1 MVADRSPRLTA
12 PGDAPRR
19 QLVLALFALTGFSAL
34 CLQVVWQRVI
44 SIHGGV
50 DLFSSATVVAAFM
63 AGLGLGNLLGGA
75 LADRLGARRSILA
88 FAVAN
93 VGIGLFG
100 WASIAIFYDGYRM
113 LAAHVQSLP
122 AAFAFHFV
130 LLVVPT
136 TLMGLSLPLL
146 SRGVVRDVGEAAPV
160 VSRLYAANTLGAAAG
175 AAVGGWLL
183 LGNLGFDGTVQLA
196 SSLNLLAAAAVLR
209 WWRTAPGDSGDGGV
223 QPAASARAADF
234 RGRCAVWPWLA
245 LYAATGAAALAL
257 EVVYFRLVDGIM
269 RSNSYTFAHVLT
281 LYLALFGAGAAMAGE
296 RARRSARPDTAFL
309 WIQFWIGAASLLGVL
324 ALLNAPPL
332 FGLRQSLERYFAGE
346 GFIYGFESV
355 TDLRS
360 TMAAVFAHLLAPAL
374 VMGAPVFLMGYAYP
388 FIAALVLRRDSTLGR
403 HTGALMACNI
413 LGNVAGS
420 LIAGFVLL
428 DALGTAGTLALL
440 AALLMALG
448 VPAALRGTRARVPR
462 ALAAL
467 ASGITLVAVFP
478 SNERLWGFLHGAAPE
493 RFALVE
499 ERSCVNALVDHG
511 GGAQMLHLNA
521 AAQNGYPYDDFH
533 LLIGLLPTLLHP
545 QPERALAVGL
555 GIGATPYGMLLD
567 PRMRSV
573 ETVEICAGFGEL
585 LAELGER
592 GAHESRRLLED
603 PRLDLRAGD
612 GRKRLLAAEQP
623 YDVITVDALR
633 PQSGYSGNVYSVEF
647 YELVASRLAPGGLF
661 AQWVPTKRVLAS
673 VAEVFPHVATVV
685 GPGPATFLVA
695 SNELLPADLADAL
708 ARFRALPNG
717 TLSPEQRA
725 SLERFFEHAA
735 LTHVRRGEPRAPTPE
750 TELNRDLHPRDE
762 YFLNDG

>member
-1 MVADRSPRLTA
+1 MAADRSDRLTS
-12 PGDAPRR
+12 PTGTPPRHI
-19 QLVLALFALTGFSAL
+19 VTALFAVTGFSAL

-50 DLFSSATVVAAFM
+50 DLFSSTTVVAAFM
-63 AGLGLGNLLGGA
+63 AGLGLGNLVGGV

-88 FAVAN
+88 FALAN
-93 VGIGLFG
+93 LGIGLFG
-100 WASIAIFYDGYRM
+100 WASIAIFYDGYRA
-113 LAAHVQSLP
+113 LAEHVQSLP

-146 SRGVVRDVGEAAPV
+146 TRGIVHDIAEAASV
-160 VSRLYAANTLGAAAG
+160 ASRLYAANTLGAAAG
-175 AAVGGWLL
+175 AAVGGWVL
-183 LGNLGFDGTVQLA
+183 LGNLGFDGTVRLA
-196 SSLNLLAAAAVLR
+196 STLNLVAAVIVLALWRTTPPESTRPATPAAAPRGA
-209 WWRTAPGDSGDGGV
+209 AFANEGV
-223 QPAASARAADF
+223 
-234 RGRCAVWPWLA
+234 GRWLA

-281 LYLALFGAGAAMAGE
+281 LYLLLFGAGAAAAGE
-296 RARRSARPDTAFL
+296 RARRSARPDATFL
-309 WIQFWIGAASLLGVL
+309 WIQFWIGVTSLVGVI

-332 FGLRQSLERYFAGE
+332 FGLRQSLEQYFRGE

-360 TMAAVFAHLLAPAL
+360 GMAAVFAHLLAPAL

-420 LIAGFVLL
+420 LLAGFVLL
-428 DALGTAGTLALL
+428 DMLGTAGTLALL

-448 VPAALRGTRARVPR
+448 VTAALRAPRARVQR
-462 ALAAL
+462 AAAAL
-467 ASGITLVAVFP
+467 GMTAVLLLLFP
-478 SNERLWGFLHGAAPE
+478 TNERLWGFLHGAPPE

-499 ERSCVNALVDHG
+499 ERSCVNALVENG
-511 GGAQMLHLNA
+511 GVQMLHLNA

-533 LLIGLLPTLLHP
+533 VLIGLFPALLHP
-545 QPERALAVGL
+545 NPERALAVGL

-567 PRMRSV
+567 PRLRSV
-573 ETVEICAGFGEL
+573 ETIEICAGLGDL
-585 LAELGER
+585 LTTLGDL
-592 GAHESRRLLED
+592 GAHESRQLLED

-612 GRKRLLAAEQP
+612 GRKRLLAAEQH
-623 YDVITVDALR
+623 YDIITVDALR

-647 YELVASRLAPGGLF
+647 YELVASRLEPNGLF
-661 AQWVPTKRVLAS
+661 AQWVPTQRVLTS
-673 VAEVFPHVATVV
+673 VVQVFPYVATTV

-695 SNELLPADLADAL
+695 SNEP
-708 ARFRALPNG
+708 LPNNLEAAVQRYHARPHG
-717 TLSPEQRA
+717 QLSPEQRA
-725 SLERFFEHAA
+725 SLGRFLEHAQ
-735 LTHVRRGEPRAPTPE
+735 LTHRRRGEPRAAVPE
-750 TELNRDLHPRDE
+750 AQLNRDLHPRDE

>member
-1 MVADRSPRLTA
+1 MGADRSSRLTA
-12 PGDAPRR
+12 RGDAPRR
-19 QLVLALFALTGFSAL
+19 ELVLALFALTGFSAL

-63 AGLGLGNLLGGA
+63 AGLGLGSLLGGA

-93 VGIGLFG
+93 LGIGLFG
-100 WASIAIFYDGYRM
+100 WGSIAIFYDGYRA
-113 LAAHVQSLP
+113 LAEHVQSLP

-209 WWRTAPGDSGDGGV
+209 WWRTP
-223 QPAASARAADF
+223 PAAAATAAATHAASSRAADF
-234 RGRCAVWPWLA
+234 PAERIWPWLS

-281 LYLALFGAGAAMAGE
+281 LYLVLFGAGAALAGE
-296 RARRSARPDTAFL
+296 RARRSTRPDAAFL
-309 WIQFWIGAASLLGVL
+309 WIQFWIGAASLIGVL

-332 FGLRQSLERYFAGE
+332 FGLRQSLEQYFAGE

-360 TMAAVFAHLLAPAL
+360 AMAAVFAHLLAPAL
-374 VMGAPVFLMGYAYP
+374 VMGAPVFLMGFAYP

-420 LIAGFVLL
+420 LLAGFVLL

-448 VPAALRGTRARVPR
+448 IPAALRGTRARVPR
-462 ALAAL
+462 AAA
-467 ASGITLVAVFP
+467 AFAAGATLVALFP
-478 SNERLWGFLHGAAPE
+478 SNERLWGFLHGATPE

-511 GGAQMLHLNA
+511 GTQMLHLNA

-533 LLIGLLPTLLHP
+533 VLIGLFPTLLHAH
-545 QPERALAVGL
+545 PERSLAVGL

-567 PRMRSV
+567 PRVRSV
-573 ETVEICAGFGEL
+573 EAVEICAGLGDL
-585 LAELGER
+585 LAQLGER
-592 GAHESRRLLED
+592 GATESRRLLED
-603 PRLDLRAGD
+603 PRLDLHAGD

-647 YELVASRLAPGGLF
+647 YELVVSRLAPGGVF
-661 AQWVPTKRVLAS
+661 AQWVPTTRVLAS
-673 VAEVFPHVATVV
+673 VAEVFPHVATTV

-695 SNELLPADLADAL
+695 SNEPLPADLADAL
-708 ARFRALPNG
+708 ARFRALPHG
-717 TLSPEQRA
+717 ALSHEQRA

-735 LTHVRRGEPRAPTPE
+735 LTHVRRGEPRAETPE
-750 TELNRDLHPRDE
+750 ADLNRDLHPRDE

>member
-1 MVADRSPRLTA
+1 MAAAHRSLFTA
-12 PGDAPRR
+12 AGDNRRR
-19 QLVLALFALTGFSAL
+19 QVVIALFALTGFSAL

-63 AGLGLGNLLGGA
+63 AGLGLGSLLGGA

-88 FAVAN
+88 FAIAN
-93 VGIGLFG
+93 LGIGLFG
-100 WASIAIFYDGYRM
+100 WASITIFYDGYRA
-113 LAAHVQSLP
+113 LAEHVQSLP

-183 LGNLGFDGTVQLA
+183 LGNLGFDGTVRLA
-196 SSLNLLAAAAVLR
+196 SSLNLAAAAVVLAL
-209 WWRTAPGDSGDGGV
+209 WRRA
-223 QPAASARAADF
+223 PAAATNAGTPALSALAEGSASQRI
-234 RGRCAVWPWLA
+234 WPWLA

-281 LYLALFGAGAAMAGE
+281 LYLLLFGAGAAAAGE

-309 WIQFWIGAASLLGVL
+309 WIQFWIGAASLIGVL

-332 FGLRQSLERYFAGE
+332 FGLRQSLAQYFAGE

-355 TDLRS
+355 TDFRS
-360 TMAAVFAHLLAPAL
+360 TMAAVFAHLLAPAI

-420 LIAGFVLL
+420 LVAGFVLL
-428 DALGTAGTLALL
+428 DILGTAGTLVLL

-448 VPAALRGTRARVPR
+448 IAAAMRATSARVPR
-462 ALAAL
+462 ALAA
-467 ASGITLVAVFP
+467 VAAGAALIALFP
-478 SNERLWGFLHGAAPE
+478 SNERLWGFLHGATPE
-493 RFALVE
+493 RFALIE
-499 ERSCVNALVDHG
+499 ERSCVNALVQHG
-511 GGAQMLHLNA
+511 DTQMLHLNA

-533 LLIGLLPTLLHP
+533 VLIGLFPTLLHP
-545 QPERALAVGL
+545 GPERSLAVGL

-573 ETVEICAGFGEL
+573 ETVEICAGLGEL
-585 LAELGER
+585 LAELGQQH
-592 GAHESRRLLED
+592 GAPESRRLLED

-623 YDVITVDALR
+623 YDIITVDALR

-673 VAEVFPHVATVV
+673 VAEVFPHVATTV

-695 SNELLPADLADAL
+695 SNDALPADVGDAL
-708 ARFRALPNG
+708 ARFRARPHG
-717 TLSPEQRA
+717 ALSPEQRA
-725 SLERFFEHAA
+725 SLERFFEHAQ
-735 LTHVRRGEPRAPTPE
+735 LTHVRRGEPRSTPTPE
-750 TELNRDLHPRDE
+750 SELNRDLHPRDE